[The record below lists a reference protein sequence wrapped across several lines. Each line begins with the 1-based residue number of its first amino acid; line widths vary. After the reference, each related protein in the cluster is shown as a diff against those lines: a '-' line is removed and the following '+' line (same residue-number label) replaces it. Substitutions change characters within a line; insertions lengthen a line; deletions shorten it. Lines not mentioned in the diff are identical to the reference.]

1 MRYLITQSLLG
12 AWGYMFS
19 CHEDYQEE
27 AKEDFLKTLR
37 REPKETTPEMQNG
50 IDFEN
55 LCYEIADGLYHPTVT
70 PTGAI
75 RAMGDTIIT
84 EERSYHKWHNGA
96 KAVATVIKGASV
108 QVKASRELTV
118 AGMDFL
124 VYGILDALKAGSIY
138 DVKFLNKSFG
148 SAELAGKYLESPQHP
163 AYFYIVPE
171 ALDFTY
177 LVSDGQDLYTERYT
191 PEDCRPF
198 PDIVAEFIASITSMG
213 LLELY
218 KEHWGAL

>member
-12 AWGYMFS
+12 AWGYMFN

-27 AKEDFLKTLR
+27 AKEDFLRTLR

-55 LCYEIADGLYHPTVT
+55 EVYKEVAGLPRNAYSKWDDGIV
-70 PTGAI
+70 
-75 RAMGDTIIT
+75 
-84 EERSYHKWHNGA
+84 
-96 KAVATVIKGASV
+96 AVATVIKGASV

-191 PEDCRPF
+191 PSECRPF

-213 LLELY
+213 LLDLY
-218 KEHWGAL
+218 KEHWIAL

>member
-55 LCYEIADGLYHPTVT
+55 LCYEMADYPVMDQYAG
-70 PTGAI
+70 
-75 RAMGDTIIT
+75 R
-84 EERSYHKWHNGA
+84 KWFDGA